1 MKKSGLGRGL
11 DVLLPSLDTDAGQDD
26 ARQVP
31 IHLLDPN
38 PFQPRKTFTQDSLN
52 ALADSI
58 RSAGLIQPILVMETG
73 DRYRIIAGERRFRAA
88 RIAGLR
94 EVPVV
99 IRQFTDDQQLEIA
112 LIENLQRE
120 DLNPIEEAQ
129 AVSDLIRRCR
139 YTQEAAA
146 ERLGMSRPR
155 LTNSL
160 RLLSLPEDIKEL
172 VVSGKISAGHA
183 RVLCGITDPGKQR
196 ELAART
202 VSDALSV
209 RQLEELAAR
218 KDKPAAKR
226 PGTGMSLE
234 LKDLQEQLSRRF
246 GMKTVIAGSE
256 DRGRI
261 TIAYSSREELES
273 LMDLLEDR

>member
-26 ARQVP
+26 TRQVP

-38 PFQPRKTFTQDSLN
+38 PFQPRKTFTQESLN

-99 IRQFTDDQQLEIA
+99 IRQFTDDQQ
-112 LIENLQRE
+112 RE

-172 VVSGKISAGHA
+172 VVSGRISAGHA

-209 RQLEELAAR
+209 RQLEELAAK
-218 KDKPAAKR
+218 KDRPAAKK
-226 PGTGMSLE
+226 PVTKMSLE

>member
-11 DVLLPSLDTDAGQDD
+11 DVLLPSLETEDGQGDT
-26 ARQVP
+26 RQVP
-31 IHLLDPN
+31 VHLLDPN
-38 PFQPRKTFTQDSLN
+38 PYQPRKTFTPESLN

-73 DRYRIIAGERRFRAA
+73 GRYRIIAGERRFRAA
-88 RIAGLR
+88 RIAGLK

-129 AVSDLIRRCR
+129 AISDLIRRCR

-155 LTNSL
+155 LANSL
-160 RLLSLPEDIKEL
+160 RLLSLPKDIRDL
-172 VVSGKISAGHA
+172 VVSGRISAGHA
-183 RVLCGITDPGKQR
+183 RVLCGIADPKKQR
-196 ELAART
+196 ELAAR
-202 VSDALSV
+202 VIADSLSV

-218 KDKPAAKR
+218 QERPSGRKR
-226 PGTGMSLE
+226 PESITLE
-234 LKDLQEQLSRRF
+234 LRDLQELLSRRF
-246 GMKTVIAGSE
+246 GMKTTITGTE
-256 DRGRI
+256 EKGRI
-261 TIAYSSREELES
+261 TICYGSRDELES
-273 LMDLLEDR
+273 LMDMINE